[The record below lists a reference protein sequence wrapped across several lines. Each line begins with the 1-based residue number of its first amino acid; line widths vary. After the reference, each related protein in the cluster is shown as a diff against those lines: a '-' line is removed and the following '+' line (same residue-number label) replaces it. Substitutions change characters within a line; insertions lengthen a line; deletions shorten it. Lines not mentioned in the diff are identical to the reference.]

1 MTIVEGTPKTQN
13 REINTTTGP
22 PKDVVGRLVDDS
34 LPPDYTGQ
42 GPIAQAITAI
52 RNLLF
57 PSNRELLTWMRANT
71 PIKITKTFTVP
82 AGGVLGGG
90 LANPDLSQIIFT
102 CPESSEAWIPRLTIT
117 SPQHLPNAPLTTG
130 SIALI
135 GTTFNEVIYFTPEPP
150 AVATIPTQ
158 WFEGG
163 DSAPHLDRGESIT
176 ISGTGLT
183 AGDVI
188 RIDAQIIL
196 VQGVSE
202 FTPRTMSPT
211 DLTAK
216 PTGSGQTIGLGD

>member
-1 MTIVEGTPKTQN
+1 MTIVEGSPKSQN
-13 REINTTTGP
+13 RQINTTVGP

-34 LPPDYTGQ
+34 LPPDYIGQ
-42 GPIAQAITAI
+42 GPIAQALTAI
-52 RNLLF
+52 KNLLI
-57 PSNRELLTWMRANT
+57 PTNKELLTWLRQNT
-71 PIKITKTFTVP
+71 PVKITKTFTVP

-102 CPESSEAWIPRLTIT
+102 CPESSEAWIPRLSIT
-117 SPQHLPNAPLTTG
+117 SPNHLPSAPLTTG
-130 SIALI
+130 AIALI
-135 GTTFNEVIYFTPEPP
+135 GSTFNEVIYFTPEPP
-150 AVATIPTQ
+150 AVATIPNQ

-163 DSAPHLDRGESIT
+163 NSAPHLDRGESLT

-188 RIDAQIIL
+188 RIDAQIEL

-211 DLTAK
+211 DLTARAE
-216 PTGSGQTIGLGD
+216 GSSGVLTSE